1 MILKLKSDNQILFD
15 STTDEYEATAI
26 DLTEQVNTTNTLE
39 FTIPPFNPNYN
50 LPQNMTSLIE
60 LYENNVLRFEGRVLY
75 SQKDM
80 LGNKTYTCEG
90 SLAFLLDSVVRP
102 NTTQNTT
109 ILEYFTYL
117 INQHNSQVE
126 AQKQFQVGIVTVTNS
141 TDNVY
146 RIDNDYQNT
155 LTVIQE
161 KLVNRLG
168 GYLRVRKVN
177 GVRYID
183 YLEEYGTTS
192 TQTIEFQKN
201 ILDLSERISAE
212 NVITALIPLGA
223 KDEATELPLTI
234 ASVNDG
240 KDYIV
245 DETAVSLFGYIYGT
259 NTWDDV
265 TVASN
270 LLTKGQEFLKENIK
284 NSVSIEVS
292 AVDLS
297 MLNSDINVLE
307 LGMSV
312 PVISQPHNLNSNFV
326 IKKKET
332 QFLKPED
339 SSITLDTVIKRN
351 TDQMTTTDRE
361 LVQQTQVTIPNLIN
375 DVVKNQT
382 SLITGG
388 QGGYVVF
395 GYNANGQPEELYF
408 LDQPT
413 TATAQN
419 IIRINKNGIGF
430 SNNGFNG
437 PYNNAWTIDGV
448 LNASFIATGKLVG
461 LTIEGNTII
470 GGTITGSNIQTQQD
484 ITVGKNI
491 IMYPQNINDTDR
503 LIDMKSFVVSAV
515 EHDWNTNEGTYS
527 VKNKNATSTNR
538 SRIQIYHDS
547 ANPDVS
553 NINLSVDTPSN
564 DTTLSVFGQY
574 VSVSGDLTVSG
585 QKNRVVETSKGKV
598 KMNAVEST
606 FAMFEDF
613 GESKTNNEGV
623 SIVKIDKLFRETVS
637 LEQGYFVFLQS
648 KSDGKLYVSSKV
660 SYGFVVR
667 GTPNTK
673 YEWRITAKQKGYEKT
688 RMEILGKGR

>member
-1 MILKLKSDNQILFD
+1 MKLQLFADGQTLFD
-15 STTDEYEATAI
+15 STTDEYKATAI
-26 DLTEQVNTTNTLE
+26 DLTEQVNTSNTLE
-39 FTIPPFNPNYN
+39 FTLPPFNPSYS

-60 LYENNVLRFEGRVLY
+60 LYRNDVLAFEGRVLY
-75 SQKDM
+75 SQDDI
-80 LGNKTYTCEG
+80 LGNRTFTCEG

-117 INQHNSQVE
+117 INQHNAQVE
-126 AQKQFQVGIVTVTNS
+126 EQKQFQVGIVTVTNS

-146 RIDNDYQNT
+146 RIDNDYANT

-201 ILDLSERISAE
+201 ILDLSQRISSE

-223 KDEATELPLTI
+223 KDETTELPLTI

-265 TVASN
+265 TVPAN
-270 LLTKGQEFLKENIK
+270 LLTKGQEFLQQNIA
-284 NSVSIEVS
+284 NSVSIEVD

-297 MLNSDINVLE
+297 MLNVDINVLE

-312 PVISQPHNLNSNFV
+312 PVISQPHKLNANFV

-339 SSITLDTVIKRN
+339 SSITLDTIIKRN
-351 TDQMTTTDRE
+351 TDQVTTNDRNLTE
-361 LVQQTQVTIPNLIN
+361 QTQVTIPNLIN
-375 DVVKNQT
+375 QVIKNQT

-395 GYNANGQPEELYF
+395 GYNDEGQPEELYF
-408 LDQPT
+408 MDQPT

-430 SNNGFNG
+430 SNSGFNG
-437 PYNNAWTIDGV
+437 PYTNAWTIDGV
-448 LNASFIATGKLVG
+448 LNASFITTGKLVG
-461 LTIEGNTII
+461 LTIEGNTIT
-470 GGTITGSNIQTQQD
+470 GGTISGTTISGTTINGGTINGTSIITDKDLTIGFNLYMGDIEDRATRRYLLFNDEYGLSFQNDVLTIGVDPKNGLSSIAKIWFTKGGAINIDSINQVTIVSDGYGILMQTQDGADMQFNISGDFKANKQLVVSSDERLKDNIKDANLSALID
-484 ITVGKNI
+484 ILSVKEFNYKNDLQKTVGVIAQQFIGTPYEDI
-491 IMYPQNINDTDR
+491 ILRKGKDGMY
-503 LIDMKSFVVSAV
+503 AV
-515 EHDWNTNEGTYS
+515 DYN
-527 VKNKNATSTNR
+527 VILMAL
-538 SRIQIYHDS
+538 
-547 ANPDVS
+547 V
-553 NINLSVDTPSN
+553 
-564 DTTLSVFGQY
+564 QY
-574 VSVSGDLTVSG
+574 VKAL
-585 QKNRVVETSKGKV
+585 KG
-598 KMNAVEST
+598 E
-606 FAMFEDF
+606 
-613 GESKTNNEGV
+613 
-623 SIVKIDKLFRETVS
+623 
-637 LEQGYFVFLQS
+637 
-648 KSDGKLYVSSKV
+648 
-660 SYGFVVR
+660 
-667 GTPNTK
+667 
-673 YEWRITAKQKGYEKT
+673 
-688 RMEILGKGR
+688 